1 MRYNYFR
8 FSGRHLTF
16 PVSADIGGYRPKSA
30 GVGNESSVSSDH
42 ENLGTTVE
50 TACLSVVERE
60 I

>member
-1 MRYNYFR
+1 M
-8 FSGRHLTF
+8 F